1 MGLFRTTPTQGQ
13 ESRIPPVTEPEA
25 VKAEADPP
33 VRSERVPAPRPSG
46 RDTILAQGQVF
57 EGNLSGEGAVRLD
70 GTFRGDISLQGVVS
84 ISMTGALVGT
94 IEATN
99 VLVSGS
105 VDGDITAHG
114 KLRLTCGSRVRG
126 DIKSQSLSVEDGASF
141 DGHST
146 MLTDGSTPLP
156 SSPGAALPPLEELQF
171 GRNYTV
177 DAADGEPEA
186 EETPEEGSTETE

>member
-1 MGLFRTTPTQGQ
+1 MGLFRSAPTQGQ
-13 ESRIPPVTEPEA
+13 DSRIPPVAEPEE
-25 VKAEADPP
+25 VREEPVPP
-33 VRSERVPAPRPSG
+33 VRSERTPAPRPSG
-46 RDTILAQGQVF
+46 RDTVLAQGQVF
-57 EGNLSGEGAVRLD
+57 EGNLRGEGAVRLD

-84 ISMTGALVGT
+84 ISMTGELVGT

-105 VDGDITAHG
+105 VEGDITAHG

-146 MLTDGSTPLP
+146 MLSDKSAPLP
-156 SSPGAALPPLEELQF
+156 ASPGAALPPLEELQF
-171 GRNYTV
+171 GRNYSV
-177 DAADGEPEA
+177 DTEEEA
-186 EETPEEGSTETE
+186 PEEGEAPEVGAPSE